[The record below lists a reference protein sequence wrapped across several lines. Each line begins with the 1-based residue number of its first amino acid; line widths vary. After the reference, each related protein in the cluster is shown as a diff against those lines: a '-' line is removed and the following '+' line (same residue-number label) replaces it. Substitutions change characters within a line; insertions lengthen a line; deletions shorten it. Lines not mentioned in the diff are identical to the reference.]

1 MGKKNKVKRT
11 TVTLLKLCRV
21 LLISSVLHIYE
32 KKLMLSQI
40 LSEKYIQLV
49 VGLCILTKLQ
59 TSTKTSNIRTMII
72 CFGKLSKLI
81 AHSTLPMQLTS
92 YQGIRIFDD
101 D

>member
-1 MGKKNKVKRT
+1 
-11 TVTLLKLCRV
+11 
-21 LLISSVLHIYE
+21 
-32 KKLMLSQI
+32 MLSQI